1 MSGTAKCKSCG
12 TSLVSGA
19 HYCFACGAATSV
31 PCPKCGTTIGPE
43 ELYCSHCGAAVA
55 SAPALPGAERRQ
67 LTVMFCDLVGSTAL
81 STRLDPEEMREVIRS
96 YQEVC
101 AAIVPAYDGFLARFI
116 GDGVLVYFGYPRAHE
131 DDAER
136 AVRAGF
142 DMVAA
147 VGRLRTPNNEP
158 LAARVGIATGTV
170 VVGDVIGT
178 GVAREWAVIGEAPNL
193 ADRIKG
199 LAEPG
204 AVAIASSTRQLLGQ
218 LFELRTLGRHS
229 LKGYAEP
236 LEAWRVVGEANR
248 ESRFEAVRSSLLTD
262 FVGRER
268 ELEFLFDRMELAWK
282 GKGQAVLITG
292 EAGIGKSRLA
302 EVFAQCIASKA
313 HIRQRYQ
320 CSPYHSGSALYPLMS
335 PIRRAAGIAADD
347 PPERCLDKLEAM
359 LGPETSGALAVP
371 LFAALLSIPLGQRY
385 PPLHLSAAQQ
395 RRQTFTTLLDRLEA
409 QARQQPVLITFE
421 DLHWA
426 DPTSLEFLALA
437 AKRIETLPVLAILT
451 SRTELGEALGEAR
464 VDALSLARLDR
475 QQSLAMI
482 HGIAGK
488 ALSDRLVSA
497 IAERT
502 DGVPLFIEEST
513 KAILEAGL
521 VEGSAQEPQG
531 LHLLASPTVPVS
543 LRDSLVARLDR
554 LSPAKEVVQIGAI
567 IGREFSLELLR
578 TVAARDDSSLEMALA
593 QLEAAG
599 VIASRESGPKA
610 IYTFKHALL
619 QEAAYETLL
628 RSRRLVLHGR
638 IAEQIRDSFP
648 DIAAREPEV
657 VAHHFT
663 QARLL
668 DPAIEWW
675 EKAGDQ
681 AARRSAYVEA
691 ASHFKAALDLAGTLA
706 ASPALQR
713 ILLRVQV
720 AYGQAI
726 MAQRGYAAP
735 ETTAAFVRARELAAD
750 IDDPTERLSVY
761 CALWSGSLIR
771 GELAPMREMAE
782 ALLHEAAGQPAE
794 PVAVIAHRIFGT
806 TCAVQG
812 NFMLAQQHLEK
823 AISIYD
829 GKRDGHLAHR
839 FGHDQGV
846 AAEFYLALTLWMVG
860 DTGRAHRTAAS
871 AIERAKRSGHMPTV
885 AYGHANMCIF
895 DAICGDPEHA
905 APYAEALVEFGG
917 QHGMQWWLVAGVFYR
932 GWTRWH
938 AGQREMGLADMR
950 QGMTLCRSHGLA
962 AAPRFYQAL
971 AAETEAADGRIKEA
985 LAMMDDLLVSIE
997 LSGERWLEA
1006 EVSRRRGNLLL
1017 RLNGT
1022 EFAAAESAFLWALKT
1037 ARLQKAGAYELRAAL
1052 DLARLYRNFDQL
1064 AKARSAIEPVLQGL
1078 PQGLVLPEVDEARAL
1093 LSSV

>member
-1 MSGTAKCKSCG
+1 
-12 TSLVSGA
+12 
-19 HYCFACGAATSV
+19 
-31 PCPKCGTTIGPE
+31 
-43 ELYCSHCGAAVA
+43 
-55 SAPALPGAERRQ
+55 
-67 LTVMFCDLVGSTAL
+67 MFCDLVGSTAL

-268 ELEFLFDRMELAWK
+268 ELEFLFDRMELAWQ

-302 EVFAQCIASKA
+302 EVFAQCIAGKA

-359 LGPETSGALAVP
+359 LGPETSGAFAVP

-395 RRQTFTTLLDRLEA
+395 RRQTFTTLLDRLEV

-437 AKRIETLPVLAILT
+437 AKRLEKLPVLAILT

-464 VDALSLARLDR
+464 IDALSLARLDR
-475 QQSLAMI
+475 QQSLAVI
-482 HGIAGK
+482 RSIAGK

-663 QARLL
+663 QARLI

-691 ASHFKAALDLAGTLA
+691 ASHLKAALDLAGTLP

-812 NFMLAQQHLEK
+812 NFVLAQQHLEK

-985 LAMMDDLLVSIE
+985 LAMVDDLLVSIE

-1064 AKARSAIEPVLQGL
+1064 AKARGVIEPVLQGL
-1078 PQGLVLPEVDEARAL
+1078 PDGLVLPEVDEARAL